1 MKTKINLNNK
11 TILVTGAAGF
21 IGSNLVMRLLK
32 ELDKS
37 VIVGIDCMTDYNPIE
52 KMWSKLKAIMRKMKV
67 RDSTLLPDAVKLAF
81 GYVLRSDC
89 VGWFR
94 SCGVYC

>member
-37 VIVGIDCMTDYNPIE
+37 ARFYLYVQ
-52 KMWSKLKAIMRKMKV
+52 L
-67 RDSTLLPDAVKLAF
+67 RDFLFSLTFQQV
-81 GYVLRSDC
+81 C
-89 VGWFR
+89 
-94 SCGVYC
+94 